1 MNIDNFSLNL
11 FLNDTKSEIILEIDN
26 KNSNINLKYEIYG
39 NKNLF
44 CSGLIKCQNCIIP
57 RLNFKILD
65 DTVFFFKVKIFNK
78 LHSRTNFRFF
88 NILEF
93 CPDEN
98 LSMSIEDI
106 NKKLLFDSI
115 DLSNNANIDT
125 QSETGSGSNEY
136 SECSNDDSD
145 KEFNDEI
152 NMEIINTNDLMN
164 ENNDENE
171 SINSNES

>member
-11 FLNDTKSEIILEIDN
+11 FLNDDKSEIILEIDN

-65 DTVFFFKVKIFNK
+65 DTVFFFKVKIFNRTF
-78 LHSRTNFRFF
+78 SRSNFKFF
-88 NILEF
+88 NITEF

-106 NKKLLFDSI
+106 SKKILFDSI
-115 DLSNNANIDT
+115 DLSNNVNLEE
-125 QSETGSGSNEY
+125 ETDNESNENSNC
-136 SECSNDDSD
+136 SEEYNEYDNDSTN
-145 KEFNDEI
+145 NDNQKMIEI
-152 NMEIINTNDLMN
+152 NSDIEDS
-164 ENNDENE
+164 E
-171 SINSNES
+171 STNSNN

>member
-11 FLNDTKSEIILEIDN
+11 FLNDDKSEIILEIDN

-39 NKNLF
+39 NNNLY

-65 DTVFFFKVKIFNK
+65 DTVFFFKVKLFNK
-78 LHSRTNFRFF
+78 THSISNFKFF
-88 NILEF
+88 NITEF

-106 NKKLLFDSI
+106 SKKILFDSI
-115 DLSNNANIDT
+115 DLSNNVNLEEESDNESN
-125 QSETGSGSNEY
+125 QNSNSSNEDFNLESDKDSLNEDQKLIELNSDIPDY
-136 SECSNDDSD
+136 ENISND
-145 KEFNDEI
+145 
-152 NMEIINTNDLMN
+152 
-164 ENNDENE
+164 
-171 SINSNES
+171 

>member
-11 FLNDTKSEIILEIDN
+11 FLNDDKSEIILEIDN

-78 LHSRTNFRFF
+78 SNTRTNFRFF
-88 NILEF
+88 NITEF

-106 NKKLLFDSI
+106 SKKILFDSI
-115 DLSNNANIDT
+115 DLSNHVNIDEV
-125 QSETGSGSNEY
+125 S
-136 SECSNDDSD
+136 
-145 KEFNDEI
+145 
-152 NMEIINTNDLMN
+152 
-164 ENNDENE
+164 ENE
-171 SINSNES
+171 SNESNDSNESNVSEEYITDLDRELNVELINNPENEDENQSICSNES

>member
-11 FLNDTKSEIILEIDN
+11 FLNDDKSEIILEIDN

-65 DTVFFFKVKIFNK
+65 DTVFFFKVKIFNRTF
-78 LHSRTNFRFF
+78 SRSNFKFF
-88 NILEF
+88 NITEF

-106 NKKLLFDSI
+106 SKKILFESI
-115 DLSNNANIDT
+115 DLSKDDNFEDITCIDNK
-125 QSETGSGSNEY
+125 SSSDENSN
-136 SECSNDDSD
+136 SDNDS
-145 KEFNDEI
+145 
-152 NMEIINTNDLMN
+152 
-164 ENNDENE
+164 NNDSNNE
-171 SINSNES
+171 EADNLYN